1 MGFALCFCIPP
12 KGNAMSFEGTWDLT
26 IPSPMGSKTFRLEVR
41 AEGGVLRGTSS
52 ANGETHP
59 MTGLREDGGRLCW
72 SMQMPRPMNVVLDVE
87 VALDG
92 DALAGSAKA
101 GRMPLPNVRGE
112 RVGTAG

>member
-1 MGFALCFCIPP
+1 
-12 KGNAMSFEGTWDLT
+12 MSFEGTWDLT
-26 IPSPMGSKTFRLEVR
+26 IQSPMGAKTFRLEVR
-41 AEGGVLRGTSS
+41 AEGAGLRGSAA
-52 ANGETHP
+52 ANGESNP
-59 MTGLREDGGRLCW
+59 MDGLREEGGRLRW
-72 SMQMPRPMNVVLDVE
+72 SMRMPRPMNVVLDVE